1 METSGKFKHVIN
13 GTDTL
18 KEMQLK
24 KLVLIAGLICLLYS
38 PVIGQILDHQVGFKV
53 ISTYDSSRTYK
64 PNTSISDKLHYRPVD
79 IDLWYPA
86 DVNSTDTTAS
96 FADLVH
102 LLEQRSDFYDDTKS
116 HIGLTEELLQ
126 YICAGINCPDYK
138 NLVRVSTGSYVN
150 AKPIE
155 EQFPLVVYL
164 AGFNGMSY
172 ENYPL
177 FESLAKKGF
186 LVASVSS
193 IGRFPGNMTMELEDI
208 FEQIKDAEFIIDYL
222 AKINIASRDI
232 GLIGYSWGGLAAAI
246 MAMNEPDKIK
256 AIVSLDGS
264 EQFTYLDEEEN
275 EKLNRIREA
284 DFFKPET
291 IKASFLYLDSDISE
305 WENLPDSVFN
315 ITDKLLGD
323 KIYLKINNSTHEDF
337 SSLSIISGAYQGES
351 KYYVIQKLTINYL
364 MEKLKGQNIFF
375 KNIPNERVTTVF
387 KADKQIRSAPT
398 DDRNK
403 LRGVIRDRKSNLPLP
418 YVNIG
423 ILNKDVGTTTNSKGE
438 FELPLLESNSNDTL
452 RISMVGYEPVLI
464 HLNDVFEMQKL
475 FLNIRLR
482 ERTGELKEVVVT
494 DRKLTTK
501 ILGNK
506 TDSKFFGGK
515 FASGDLGS
523 EIVIRIRIKDTPTY
537 LDTFSFNI
545 SYNEGDTATFRVNV
559 YETEGGLPG
568 KNVLTDNIILKING
582 ETGKINIDLSKYN
595 TTVTDDFFIGLE
607 WVAGKSNSGIVF
619 SSGFANKGTYYRK
632 ASQGRWKKYPMGV
645 GFNVVAKY

>member
-1 METSGKFKHVIN
+1 MKKLLLTSG
-13 GTDTL
+13 
-18 KEMQLK
+18 
-24 KLVLIAGLICLLYS
+24 LILFTVFA
-38 PVIGQILDHQVGFKV
+38 VIGQVLDHQVGFKV

-64 PNTSISDKLHYRPVD
+64 PNTNTSDKLHYRPID

-86 DVNSTDTTAS
+86 DITPSDTTAS

-102 LLEQRSDFYDDTKS
+102 LLEKRSNLYDDTKS
-116 HIGLTEELLQ
+116 YHGLTDELLQ
-126 YICAGINCPDYK
+126 YICAGLNCTDYK
-138 NLVRVSTGSYVN
+138 NLKKVNTKSYVN
-150 AKPIE
+150 AKRIEREFPIII
-155 EQFPLVVYL
+155 YL

-172 ENYPL
+172 ENYQL
-177 FESLAKKGF
+177 FESLVKEGF
-186 LVASVSS
+186 VVASVSS
-193 IGRFPGNMTMELEDI
+193 IGRFPGNMTMEPEDI
-208 FEQIKDAEFIIDYL
+208 FEQIKDAEFIISYL
-222 AKINIASRDI
+222 AKRKIASRDI
-232 GLIGYSWGGLAAAI
+232 GLIGYSWGGLAATM

-264 EQFTYLDEEEN
+264 EQFTYSEEEEN

-315 ITDKLLGD
+315 LTDKLLGD
-323 KIYLKINNSTHEDF
+323 KCYLKIDNSTHDDF
-337 SSLSIISGAYQGES
+337 SSLSIVSGDYQGEP
-351 KYYVIQKLTINYL
+351 KYSVIQKLTINYL
-364 MEKLKGQNIFF
+364 MDKLKGENIFY
-375 KNIPNERVTTVF
+375 KSIPNEGVTAVF
-387 KADKQIRSAPT
+387 KVDKKIGSEPT
-398 DDRNK
+398 EKNK

-423 ILNKDVGTTTNSKGE
+423 ILSKDVGTTTNSKGE
-438 FELPLLESNSNDTL
+438 FELPLMGTNTNDTL
-452 RISMVGYEPVLI
+452 RASMVGYEPVVIYLK
-464 HLNDVFEMQKL
+464 DVFAKQKL
-475 FLNIRLR
+475 VLDIRLR
-482 ERTGELKEVVVT
+482 ERTDELKEIIIS
-494 DRKLTTK
+494 DKKLTTK

-559 YETEGGLPG
+559 YEIATGLPG
-568 KNVLTDNIILKING
+568 KNVLTDNIIVKING

-607 WVAGKSNSGIVF
+607 WVEGKSNSGIVF

-645 GFNVVAKY
+645 GFNVTAKY

>member
-1 METSGKFKHVIN
+1 
-13 GTDTL
+13 
-18 KEMQLK
+18 LK
-24 KLVLIAGLICLLYS
+24 KILLTAELILFTLS
-38 PVIGQILDHQVGFKV
+38 SVIGQEFDNQVGFKV

-64 PNTSISDKLHYRPVD
+64 PNTSTSDKLHFRPID

-86 DVNSTDTTAS
+86 DIIPSDTTAS
-96 FADLVH
+96 FANLVH
-102 LLEQRSDFYDDTKS
+102 LLEQRSNFYDDTKS
-116 HIGLTEELLQ
+116 YHGLTDELLQ
-126 YICAGINCPDYK
+126 YICAGLNCADYR
-138 NLVRVSTGSYVN
+138 NLKRVNTESYVN

-155 EQFPLVVYL
+155 KQFPLIIYL

-172 ENYPL
+172 ENYIL
-177 FESLAKKGF
+177 FESLVKKGF
-186 LVASVSS
+186 VVASVSS

-208 FEQIKDAEFIIDYL
+208 FEQMKDAEFIINYL
-222 AKINIASRDI
+222 TKRNIASRDI
-232 GLIGYSWGGLAAAI
+232 GLIGYSWGGLAATI

-264 EQFTYLDEEEN
+264 EQFAYVDEEEN

-284 DFFKPET
+284 GFFKPET
-291 IKASFLYLDSDISE
+291 IKASFLCLDSDISE

-323 KIYLKINNSTHEDF
+323 KSYLKINNSTHEDF
-337 SSLSIISGAYQGES
+337 SSLSIVSGDYQDEP
-351 KYYVIQKLTINYL
+351 KYSVIQQLTINYL
-364 MEKLKGQNIFF
+364 MDKLKGENIFY
-375 KNIPNERVTTVF
+375 KNIPNDGVTTVF
-387 KADKQIRSAPT
+387 TAEKKIGSEPT
-398 DDRNK
+398 DKNK

-438 FELPLLESNSNDTL
+438 FELPLLESNTNDTL
-452 RISMVGYEPVLI
+452 RVSMVGYEPVVIYLKG
-464 HLNDVFEMQKL
+464 VFENQKL
-475 FLNIRLR
+475 VLNIRLR
-482 ERTGELKEVVVT
+482 ERTDELKEIVIT
-494 DRKLTTK
+494 DKKLTTK

-506 TDSKFFGGK
+506 TVSKFFGGK

-559 YETEGGLPG
+559 YEIEGGLPG
-568 KNVLTDNIILKING
+568 KNVLADNIIVKVNG
-582 ETGKINIDLSKYN
+582 ETGEINIDLSKYN

-607 WVAGKSNSGIVF
+607 WVEGKSNSGIVF

-632 ASQGRWKKYPMGV
+632 ASQGRWKKFPMGV
-645 GFNVVAKY
+645 GFNVTAKY